1 MITNTDDLINSSDV
15 AERIESLQD
24 ELSELHELELVIEES
39 QDELSSL
46 ERLQDEGSLS
56 FDGNRD
62 ANLGISIL
70 RDRLLIARGEEFTI
84 EEYEDE
90 LSDLRRL
97 QEDAGLDVEQNRIDV
112 LIRDSYFL
120 KYTQQLAE
128 NWTLMCDRW
137 PNTHINWDSAMEELQ
152 QDYNYV
158 SFNGV
163 GYWVLR
169 DDSVFIGDR

>member
-1 MITNTDDLINSSDV
+1 MITNADDSINSSDV

-56 FDGNRD
+56 PDES
-62 ANLGISIL
+62 LGIDLDVGIL
-70 RDRLLIARGEEFTI
+70 RDRLLIARREEFTI

-97 QEDAGLDVEQNRIDV
+97 QEDADLDVEQNRIDV
-112 LIRDSYFL
+112 LIRDSYFST
-120 KYTQQLAE
+120 YAQQLAE
-128 NWTLMCDRW
+128 NLSLVRDGW
-137 PNTHINWDSAMEELQ
+137 PNAHIDWDSAAEELQ

-163 GYWVLR
+163 GYWVQNGY
-169 DDSVFIGDR
+169 SSIIN